1 MAGQPR
7 AFRKRTART
16 AVHLTPTETAVLT
29 LLPTHRTLAAIGDH
43 LGISRPTVKTH
54 VQHIYKKLGATN
66 RAEAVESA
74 ESAGLLPTG
83 RKGPVAGGKVESAG
97 HERGFRRPTDRFATA
112 GD

>member
-29 LLPTHRTLAAIGDH
+29 LLPTHQTLAAIGDH

-74 ESAGLLPTG
+74 ESAGLLPTS
-83 RKGPVAGGKVESAG
+83 RKGPVD
-97 HERGFRRPTDRFATA
+97 RR
-112 GD
+112 